1 MKDTPR
7 NLNSL
12 SEATNQA
19 ISDYLALLENHDAT
33 NLYRQ
38 VIDEVERPLLEVI
51 MKHTRGNQSK
61 AAMCLGL
68 NRGTLRKKL
77 KHHGLL
83 YERTGMP
90 LK

>member
-1 MKDTPR
+1 MKNDP
-7 NLNSL
+7 LNSDSL

-19 ISDYLALLENHDAT
+19 ISDYLALLENHDTT

-38 VIDEVERPLLEVI
+38 VVDEVERPLLEVI

-68 NRGTLRKKL
+68 NRATLRTKL
-77 KHHGLL
+77 KRHGLL
-83 YERTGMP
+83 
-90 LK
+90 